1 MQIENKNLF
10 VNSKNKIVCIILLQF
25 IIITNYAQTSIVNT
39 VSLLK
44 QQSMSSM
51 GILHGNYSGIT
62 KINKDTFAIISD
74 KPLKDGH
81 SVKILKIE
89 QSPDNGKITNI
100 KEIST
105 HYLETKNN
113 LLTNTD
119 YEDIIFNSHKQT
131 FYICDEANQEIL
143 EYDKALLPTG
153 KSLNIPDIF
162 CTTNIFNNKGFE
174 ALAYSHKDSTI
185 WTTTENS
192 LKADAPVQS
201 DKTLIRLQCFNKH
214 LKPIKQYIYEID
226 SPIFNKKYKT
236 YTFGV
241 PAITILDDG
250 RLLIMERE
258 LCIKK
263 NYINSFT
270 KIKIFIVYPISDF
283 SKMASAGTLK
293 EHKLDPILK
302 NEVCSFSTHL
312 KLGKINFG
320 NYEGMC
326 LGRKLNDGRQTII
339 LISDSQDGAGNIIY
353 RLKDYLKVIVINEI
367 EQ

>member
-1 MQIENKNLF
+1 MFQ
-10 VNSKNKIVCIILLQF
+10 
-25 IIITNYAQTSIVNT
+25 QTS
-39 VSLLK
+39 
-44 QQSMSSM
+44 
-51 GILHGNYSGIT
+51 
-62 KINKDTFAIISD
+62 
-74 KPLKDGH
+74 
-81 SVKILKIE
+81 
-89 QSPDNGKITNI
+89 
-100 KEIST
+100 
-105 HYLETKNN
+105 
-113 LLTNTD
+113 
-119 YEDIIFNSHKQT
+119 
-131 FYICDEANQEIL
+131 
-143 EYDKALLPTG
+143 KA
-153 KSLNIPDIF
+153 
-162 CTTNIFNNKGFE
+162 
-174 ALAYSHKDSTI
+174 Y
-185 WTTTENS
+185 
-192 LKADAPVQS
+192 
-201 DKTLIRLQCFNKH
+201 
-214 LKPIKQYIYEID
+214 KQYIYEID

-258 LCIKK
+258 LCVKK

-283 SKMASAGTLK
+283 SKKASADTLK
-293 EHKLDPILK
+293 EYKLDPILK
-302 NEVCSFSTHL
+302 TEVCSFSTHL

>member
-1 MQIENKNLF
+1 
-10 VNSKNKIVCIILLQF
+10 
-25 IIITNYAQTSIVNT
+25 
-39 VSLLK
+39 
-44 QQSMSSM
+44 MSSI

-100 KEIST
+100 EEIST

-113 LLTNTD
+113 LITNTD
-119 YEDIIFNSHKQT
+119 YEDIIFNYHKQK

-153 KSLNIPDIF
+153 NKLNIPDIF
-162 CTTNIFNNKGFE
+162 NSKNIFNNKGFE
-174 ALAYSHKDSTI
+174 ALAYNHKDCTI
-185 WTTTENS
+185 WTTTES
-192 LKADAPVQS
+192 FLKTDVPIQS
-201 DKTLIRLQCFNKH
+201 GKTHIRLQCFNKH
-214 LKPIKQYIYEID
+214 LKPIKQYIYETD
-226 SPIFNKKYKT
+226 SPILNKKYKT

-270 KIKIFIVYPISDF
+270 KIKIFIVNPISDF
-283 SKMASAGTLK
+283 S
-293 EHKLDPILK
+293 
-302 NEVCSFSTHL
+302 
-312 KLGKINFG
+312 
-320 NYEGMC
+320 
-326 LGRKLNDGRQTII
+326 
-339 LISDSQDGAGNIIY
+339 
-353 RLKDYLKVIVINEI
+353 
-367 EQ
+367 